1 MTEKTGGNKMT
12 DALTIAVFAA
22 EQLLSDTDE
31 MMFSFVMTQ
40 FGPIVQIEAV
50 K

>member
-1 MTEKTGGNKMT
+1 MNN

-22 EQLLSDTDE
+22 EQLITEASE
-31 MMFSFVMTQ
+31 VEVMFVLTQ
-40 FGPIVQIEAV
+40 FGPIVQIEA